1 MLNIEKKQQTR
12 INQEILYKEIIMGN
26 RLLPGKTIK
35 DKGKIKSHRPQ
46 RSTNAYWHEGD
57 RKWYKKKEDT
67 NG

>member
-1 MLNIEKKQQTR
+1 
-12 INQEILYKEIIMGN
+12 MGK

-46 RSTNAYWHEGD
+46 RSTNAYWHKGD

-67 NG
+67 NDV

>member
-1 MLNIEKKQQTR
+1 
-12 INQEILYKEIIMGN
+12 MGK

-46 RSTNAYWHEGD
+46 RAKNAEWHEGD

>member
-1 MLNIEKKQQTR
+1 MAK
-12 INQEILYKEIIMGN
+12 

-46 RSTNAYWHEGD
+46 RYTNAEWHEGD

-67 NG
+67 NDV

>member
-1 MLNIEKKQQTR
+1 
-12 INQEILYKEIIMGN
+12 MGK

-46 RSTNAYWHEGD
+46 RSTNAYWHEDD